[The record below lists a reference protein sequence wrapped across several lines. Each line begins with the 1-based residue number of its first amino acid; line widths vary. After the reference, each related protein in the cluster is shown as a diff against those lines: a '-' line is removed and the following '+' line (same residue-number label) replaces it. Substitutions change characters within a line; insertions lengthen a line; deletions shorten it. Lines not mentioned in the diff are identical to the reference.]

1 MSHQQIILSE
11 IAFIQFPRDFNTSSY
26 KDGTKRWQT
35 TWNILKTLEVPCDK
49 EFCLHPSRLTARV
62 GFYDREFAF
71 LPIYLKQNLARSST
85 QDDREM
91 RMGFKLRFNEC
102 HRSLVWCFAWVC
114 FSSFKCFSAPSHVR
128 INRCKNKFSSE
139 LLFWQWHRIIIGR
152 THVDDS
158 VLDGAP
164 TFRSRRCKCGRK
176 PIIFHFYFSN
186 CAKVKRWRIKIA
198 SLVLHS
204 HRFCTN
210 FHPPP
215 PPISACKNLWLGNQK
230 F

>member
-158 VLDGAP
+158 VLHRWCTNVP
-164 TFRSRRCKCGRK
+164 FSPLQMRQKTN
-176 PIIFHFYFSN
+176 YFSLLFLQLRESETLKDKN
-186 CAKVKRWRIKIA
+186 SIA
-198 SLVLHS
+198 RSPLTPILHQLPS
-204 HRFCTN
+204 
-210 FHPPP
+210 
-215 PPISACKNLWLGNQK
+215 PPI
-230 F
+230 